1 MFYKQDSAP
10 PTRNFRVDLFDKE
23 GMQTPGDMT
32 KEAPRRDLPNAAIF
46 VVRAPYQVPGTSILY
61 VESVIIVHYV
71 LCTSRLH
78 F

>member
-10 PTRNFRVDLFDKE
+10 PTKNFRVDLFDKE

-46 VVRAPYQVPGTSILY
+46 VGCAPLVWGGK
-61 VESVIIVHYV
+61 
-71 LCTSRLH
+71 RLGNSPQGVGVS
-78 F
+78 